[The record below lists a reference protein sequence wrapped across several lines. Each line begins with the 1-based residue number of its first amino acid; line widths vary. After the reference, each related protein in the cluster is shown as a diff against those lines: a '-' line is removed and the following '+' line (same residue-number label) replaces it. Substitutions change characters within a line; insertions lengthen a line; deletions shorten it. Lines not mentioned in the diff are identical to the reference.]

1 MLGYMGKWNGIDRR
15 AVAALSKSPRELLS
29 GLAFVVAL
37 LPCCLRP
44 QCYNA
49 KPDSDVVA

>member
-1 MLGYMGKWNGIDRR
+1 MLGCMEIWNGIDRG

-37 LPCCLRP
+37 LPEAIVLQR
-44 QCYNA
+44 
-49 KPDSDVVA
+49 